1 MFFYCFIYDYFKL
14 QIKEPI
20 PITIAQPIAWTIV
33 SLAFKV
39 ANQEHCE
46 VWFGFASIMSNS
58 FPGRLS

>member
-20 PITIAQPIAWTIV
+20 PIAQPIAWTIV

-46 VWFGFASIMSNS
+46 VWFGFASIMSYS